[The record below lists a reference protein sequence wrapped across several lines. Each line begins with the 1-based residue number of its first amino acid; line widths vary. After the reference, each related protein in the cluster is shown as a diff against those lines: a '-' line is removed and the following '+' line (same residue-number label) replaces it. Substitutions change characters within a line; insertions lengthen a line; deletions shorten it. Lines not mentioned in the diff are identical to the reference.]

1 MSAPPFA
8 REILTATISE
18 EMIGIGQERGQS
30 MHSPPDRTRAIANRD
45 VTPSDQLIATYP
57 DLACLLRNE
66 VISAAFALYE
76 GKALRW
82 KNFYGFFGC
91 LSLIAVM
98 LAMASFDYQITLKHI
113 YGGPPFLASV
123 AAVFAA
129 TGLIS
134 QALLGLTHAKDRWLA
149 ARFAAERLRCL
160 KFQLFMVL
168 EEVSDAEGLPAK
180 VKQRT
185 DEGLASLE
193 QELMGGRSAILEFSP
208 FDVLSPPRHKI
219 SHTSRKLLDQAA
231 AAYDILRFTVQSQH
245 FEDRFR
251 AHDRET
257 KFPSLVAEFSF
268 MSGAG
273 LASIGIL
280 TALLPSEW
288 RLSQIL
294 TAPPV
299 MEWVDFLT
307 WLLFV
312 LSAVVAIHERG
323 SAHQQNAER
332 YVTYGREVRRIRT
345 SVMTHMPASFFNAVR
360 EMEHLMLREIQD
372 FCRDVKHSNYIF

>member
-1 MSAPPFA
+1 
-8 REILTATISE
+8 
-18 EMIGIGQERGQS
+18 
-30 MHSPPDRTRAIANRD
+30 MHSPHDQTHVVANRD
-45 VTPSDQLIATYP
+45 VNPSAQLVATYP

-66 VISAAFALYE
+66 AISAAFSDFE
-76 GKALRW
+76 EKALRW
-82 KNFYGFFGC
+82 KRFYTFFGR

-98 LAMASFDYQITLKHI
+98 LAMVSFDYQITLKHV
-113 YGGPPFLASV
+113 YGAPPFLAGL
-123 AAVFAA
+123 AAAFAA

-134 QALLGLTHAKDRWLA
+134 QALLGLTHAKDCWLA
-149 ARFAAERLRCL
+149 TRFAAERLRCL
-160 KFQLFMVL
+160 KFQLFLIL
-168 EEVSDAEGLPAK
+168 EETSDAESLVAK
-180 VKQRT
+180 VKHRT
-185 DEGLASLE
+185 SEGMAALD
-193 QELMGGRSAILEFSP
+193 QELMGGRSAIMEFSP
-208 FDVLSPPRHKI
+208 FDVLSPPRYRAT
-219 SHTSRKLLDQAA
+219 HTSKKLLDEAA
-231 AAYDILRFTVQSQH
+231 SVYDILRFTVESQH

-257 KFPSLVAEFSF
+257 RFPSLLAEFSF
-268 MSGAG
+268 MSGAV

-280 TALLPSEW
+280 TALLPSAW

-299 MEWVDFLT
+299 MGWVDFLT

-332 YVTYGREVRRIRT
+332 YVTYSREVRRIRNNA
-345 SVMTHMPASFFNAVR
+345 MAHMPSSLFDAMR

-372 FCRDVKHSNYIF
+372 FCRDVRHSNYVF

>member
-1 MSAPPFA
+1 
-8 REILTATISE
+8 
-18 EMIGIGQERGQS
+18 
-30 MHSPPDRTRAIANRD
+30 MHSRQDQTHAVANRD
-45 VTPSDQLIATYP
+45 VNPSDHLVATYP

-66 VISAAFALYE
+66 AISAAFAGFE
-76 GKALRW
+76 EKAVRW
-82 KNFYGFFGC
+82 KRFYTFFGR
-91 LSLIAVM
+91 LSLVAVM
-98 LAMASFDYQITLKHI
+98 LAMVSFDYQITLKQI
-113 YGGPPFLASV
+113 YGGPHFLAGI
-123 AAVFAA
+123 AAAFAA
-129 TGLIS
+129 TGLLS

-149 ARFAAERLRCL
+149 ARFGAERLRCF
-160 KFQLFMVL
+160 KFQLFSVL
-168 EEVSDAEGLPAK
+168 EEVPDAEGLPAK

-185 DEGLASLE
+185 SEGLASLE
-193 QELMGGRSAILEFSP
+193 QELMGGRSAIMEFSP
-208 FDVLSPPRHKI
+208 FDVLSPARRKAT
-219 SHTSRKLLDQAA
+219 HTSKKLLDEAA
-231 AAYDILRFTVQSQH
+231 AAYDILRFTVESQH

-257 KFPSLVAEFSF
+257 RFPSLLAEFSF
-268 MSGAG
+268 MSGAV

-280 TALLPSEW
+280 TALLPEAGY
-288 RLSQIL
+288 LSRIL
-294 TAPPV
+294 TAPQV

-345 SVMTHMPASFFNAVR
+345 NAVTHMPASFFEAVR